1 MQESE
6 QRGQE
11 NVDPVKHRKIMRR
24 PALLVLDRLIPI
36 FPTLTGLA
44 KHLHAALV
52 YVTEY
57 DTDEGMKTSA
67 QAALAR
73 LTLEMESQRPGRWLE
88 LDAYNINTS
97 NPETT
102 VPTSS
107 APSMEIDPV
116 KPEEI
121 KMTEA
126 VSEIKSPPPIV
137 AAQDGDDMEE
147 GLIPS
152 SHKEEG
158 ELGKSGGG
166 RRLRG
171 RKVNV
176 DEVEHRSSGRKRTAA
191 KLDGASPPVPDPPPP
206 SRKGGNVRDDPKRK
220 REAPNRPETNIEQR
234 RLRGPRRDDA
244 RRKS

>member
-6 QRGQE
+6 QGGQE

-116 KPEEI
+116 KTEEI
-121 KMTEA
+121 KMTET
-126 VSEIKSPPPIV
+126 VPESKSPPPV
-137 AAQDGDDMEE
+137 VVQEGEDMEE

-158 ELGKSGGG
+158 ELDKSGSG

-171 RKVNV
+171 RKVNAE
-176 DEVEHRSSGRKRTAA
+176 EVEHRSSGRKRTAA
-191 KLDGASPPVPDPPPP
+191 KLDGASPPVPDPPS
-206 SRKGGNVRDDPKRK
+206 SRKGGTVREDPKRK
-220 REAPNRPETNIEQR
+220 RETSNRPEAEKGPR
-234 RLRGPRRDDA
+234 RLRGPRRDEA